1 MSDVKEPAE
10 SNRNQERVDF
20 YRGAAVEQIQQL
32 ADCLEQSKQLDV
44 DLCLD
49 LMARVASAQASLRLI
64 LLALLSEQNAAPL
77 DSSGV
82 ELPGIVGNPALI
94 Q

>member
-1 MSDVKEPAE
+1 MSDVQELAE

-32 ADCLEQSKQLDV
+32 ADCVAQAKQLDV

-49 LMARVASAQASLRLI
+49 LMARFTSAQATLRLI
-64 LLALLSEQNAAPL
+64 LLALLSKQNATP
-77 DSSGV
+77 
-82 ELPGIVGNPALI
+82 LI